1 MAPRSRSLG
10 QATQKLGRWSSECAV
25 PTCSAMPA
33 PGDPLPHALRAR
45 PGRTRRL
52 AAPPG
57 TQPRGEPSEHWEGD
71 VHEPRTGGVSPGSH
85 QLGLHGLRGRRLG
98 RNQVAVGLAFVKG
111 PPETVWGPGWYP
123 KTTEGSGGTTDTL
136 RGDLTGSELR
146 SREPR
151 ERPRH
156 PAAQG
161 SQAGPPRHRP
171 TSPPSPKG
179 LGTARRA
186 VSAPGRQE
194 ARRFHRRSLIWGHI
208 GQRQH
213 GGGPTCAAY
222 TPPEP
227 GESPAGGR
235 PVSLPTHGCGTRTS
249 RGSVTPLPREEAH
262 PGRRRWQQEVAGRTG
277 MGHGD
282 GRPVGQRHG
291 LGSRLQAR
299 TRLGGEEGGEE
310 GVRGT
315 GP

>member
-1 MAPRSRSLG
+1 MAPRSLSLG

-85 QLGLHGLRGRRLG
+85 RLGLHGLRGRRLG
-98 RNQVAVGLAFVKG
+98 RNQVAVGLAFVKDL
-111 PPETVWGPGWYP
+111 PETVWGPGWYP

-161 SQAGPPRHRP
+161 VTGGS
-171 TSPPSPKG
+171 TSPPPDLAAITPG
-179 LGTARRA
+179 VGDGTEGGFCPRPTGGTAFPQTQPDLGPHRA
-186 VSAPGRQE
+186 AP
-194 ARRFHRRSLIWGHI
+194 ARGWPHMCGLHPSRAWG
-208 GQRQH
+208 
-213 GGGPTCAAY
+213 
-222 TPPEP
+222 
-227 GESPAGGR
+227 
-235 PVSLPTHGCGTRTS
+235 VS
-249 RGSVTPLPREEAH
+249 RGRAPREPSHTWPWDQDFQGLCHAVATGGSS
-262 PGRRRWQQEVAGRTG
+262 PRPQEVAGRTG